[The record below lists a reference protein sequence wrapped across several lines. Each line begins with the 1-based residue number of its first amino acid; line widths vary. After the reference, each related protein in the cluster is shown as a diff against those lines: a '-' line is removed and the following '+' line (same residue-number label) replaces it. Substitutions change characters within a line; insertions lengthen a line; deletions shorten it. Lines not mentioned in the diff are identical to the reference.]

1 MDVIKKKTTP
11 HSTHYIVQTRPGYYP
26 SSISNKIVA
35 DFKRGLIT
43 HETILSASKRPHST
57 SNNKHSRSYARDN
70 LSLDYQCN
78 ISLNS
83 PKHEEDIKTNKAHN
97 YTRHHHYPSVYSPLT
112 QTNEK
117 KVDYFNRTVVLPS
130 SSKSSHFNCN
140 IKSSKK
146 MFIDLIFFMKLKV
159 ELFF

>member
-26 SSISNKIVA
+26 SNISNEIVA
-35 DFKRGLIT
+35 DFKRGIIT
-43 HETILSASKRPHST
+43 HETTLSASKRP
-57 SNNKHSRSYARDN
+57 HSRSYARDN
-70 LSLDYQCN
+70 LTLDYQFN
-78 ISLNS
+78 ISLNG
-83 PKHEEDIKTNKAHN
+83 PKHSLDFRREETKKNKTHN

-130 SSKSSHFNCN
+130 SSKSPHFNYY

-146 MFIDLIFFMKLKV
+146 CSSI
-159 ELFF
+159 